1 MMYMGFDAGKFY
13 DFLSEKHKFDKYE
26 DAFAIDLVQNIVG
39 YAHENEHVVKDQ
51 FAQFI
56 TDMIPGVT
64 FLEVASFCED
74 KILTDNTLAQLGRKR
89 GDNDCFPRDNKGK

>member
-1 MMYMGFDAGKFY
+1 MYMGFDAGKFY

-56 TDMIPGVT
+56 TDMIPG
-64 FLEVASFCED
+64 LRSLKWQASV
-74 KILTDNTLAQLGRKR
+74 KTKYLRITR
-89 GDNDCFPRDNKGK
+89 